1 MIVRSCVEKH
11 AKNIM
16 RMGTH
21 KIVGQMGKVDPKHQL
36 KMATLEKWL
45 FMLQN
50 WKHYK
55 CPHVVQ
61 PNLHTNPT

>member
-1 MIVRSCVEKH
+1 
-11 AKNIM
+11 M